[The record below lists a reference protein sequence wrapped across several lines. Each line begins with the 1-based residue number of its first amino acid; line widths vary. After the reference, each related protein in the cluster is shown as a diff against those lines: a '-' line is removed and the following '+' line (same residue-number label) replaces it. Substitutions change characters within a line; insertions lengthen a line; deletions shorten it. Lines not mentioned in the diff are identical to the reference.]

1 MTWHVFPLEWT
12 IQKWA
17 DSGHKEI
24 HTISKV
30 ADNSRLNVKF
40 KWCSNG
46 INTKNVRE
54 QQEVCYA
61 IIMATKC
68 KLIWKYILWM
78 KECANQLALQQQIFI
93 SFRVISFY
101 WEWRMIQETAGIGVS
116 TFQIGK
122 MDYSPFK
129 NFLLP
134 LTYLGKKKTWIAL
147 KILLWHKISNHEII
161 PHEKHFKIID
171 MKTVFSC

>member
-1 MTWHVFPLEWT
+1 MFSRWNE
-12 IQKWA
+12 Q
-17 DSGHKEI
+17 
-24 HTISKV
+24 SKNGQTV
-30 ADNSRLNVKF
+30 AIKRYTRSARLQITAGWMWNLNDVQMALTLKMWENSR
-40 KWCSNG
+40 
-46 INTKNVRE
+46 
-54 QQEVCYA
+54 
-61 IIMATKC
+61 KC
-68 KLIWKYILWM
+68 VMLLSWQPNANWKYILWM

-171 MKTVFSC
+171 MNTVFSC